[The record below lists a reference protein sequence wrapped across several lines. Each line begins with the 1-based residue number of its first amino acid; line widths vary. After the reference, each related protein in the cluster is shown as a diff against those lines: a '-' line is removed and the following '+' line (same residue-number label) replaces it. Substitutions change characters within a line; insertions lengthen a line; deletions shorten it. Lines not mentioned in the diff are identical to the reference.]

1 MKIRIPYIL
10 RHLTGDIE
18 TIETEGQTVGECL
31 GALQDK
37 FPGIKPRLFDEEG
50 LLLISSEALGLPSTT
65 VPLTPEGW
73 PHIGYRLWDNHI
85 LRHPGTVKKKASMGL
100 IGHGAFRCLTQ

>member
-1 MKIRIPYIL
+1 M

-37 FPGIKPRLFDEEG
+37 FPGIKPRLFDEQGQLYKYVE
-50 LLLISSEALGLPSTT
+50 LFLNNRKISNSLDLPVKDEDELLILVVILG
-65 VPLTPEGW
+65 G
-73 PHIGYRLWDNHI
+73 
-85 LRHPGTVKKKASMGL
+85 
-100 IGHGAFRCLTQ
+100 

>member
-1 MKIRIPYIL
+1 M

-37 FPGIKPRLFDEEG
+37 FPGIRSRLFDEQGQLHKYVE
-50 LLLISSEALGLPSTT
+50 LFLNNRKICNRLDLPVKDEDEILILVVILG
-65 VPLTPEGW
+65 G
-73 PHIGYRLWDNHI
+73 
-85 LRHPGTVKKKASMGL
+85 
-100 IGHGAFRCLTQ
+100 

>member
-37 FPGIKPRLFDEEG
+37 FPGIKPRLFDEQGQLYKYVE
-50 LLLISSEALGLPSTT
+50 LFLNNRKISNRLDLPVKDEDELLILVVILG
-65 VPLTPEGW
+65 G
-73 PHIGYRLWDNHI
+73 
-85 LRHPGTVKKKASMGL
+85 
-100 IGHGAFRCLTQ
+100 

>member
-18 TIETEGQTVGECL
+18 TIETEGRTLGECL

-37 FPGIKPRLFDEEG
+37 FPDTRSRLFDEQGQLHKYVE
-50 LLLISSEALGLPSTT
+50 LFLNNRKISNRSDLPVKDEDELLILVVILG
-65 VPLTPEGW
+65 G
-73 PHIGYRLWDNHI
+73 
-85 LRHPGTVKKKASMGL
+85 
-100 IGHGAFRCLTQ
+100 